1 MPCRPCSSCSS
12 VTGRCAPSSRS
23 PGPSW
28 PWPWASPSPDKV
40 RPFMLDVS
48 FGEFI
53 LVLLVAM
60 AFLGPE
66 RIPVAARKL
75 GEWTRAVKDAIMKVR
90 EDVTSDTQA
99 AEAFTQMQQTMQ
111 EISQAVNVRH
121 VVRELSAPLMSPLD
135 QRPVPEL
142 SDQSDPSDPSDP
154 SDLSD
159 LSDASDPPP
168 MEALIIEEPPWL
180 VQHDD
185 APRLERTFHPAKP
198 SDDQSV

>member
-1 MPCRPCSSCSS
+1 
-12 VTGRCAPSSRS
+12 
-23 PGPSW
+23 
-28 PWPWASPSPDKV
+28 
-40 RPFMLDVS
+40 MLDVS

-60 AFLGPE
+60 AFLGPD
-66 RIPVAARKL
+66 RIPVAARKI

-121 VVRELSAPLMSPLD
+121 VVRELSAPLMSPLE
-135 QRPVPEL
+135 PGAPASTVAAE
-142 SDQSDPSDPSDP
+142 SDPSDKSDKSDKSDSADSADP
-154 SDLSD
+154 SDKSD
-159 LSDASDPPP
+159 PSDPPP
-168 MEALIIEEPPWL
+168 MESLIIEEPPWL

>member
-1 MPCRPCSSCSS
+1 
-12 VTGRCAPSSRS
+12 
-23 PGPSW
+23 
-28 PWPWASPSPDKV
+28 
-40 RPFMLDVS
+40 MLDVS

-60 AFLGPE
+60 AFLGPD
-66 RIPVAARKL
+66 RIPVAARKI

-142 SDQSDPSDPSDP
+142 SDESDPSDPSDKSDKSDKSDSADSADP
-154 SDLSD
+154 SDKSD
-159 LSDASDPPP
+159 PSDPPP
-168 MEALIIEEPPWL
+168 MESLIIEEPPWL

>member
-1 MPCRPCSSCSS
+1 
-12 VTGRCAPSSRS
+12 
-23 PGPSW
+23 
-28 PWPWASPSPDKV
+28 
-40 RPFMLDVS
+40 MLDVS

-60 AFLGPE
+60 AFLGPD
-66 RIPVAARKL
+66 RIPVAARKI

-99 AEAFTQMQQTMQ
+99 AEAFSQMQQTMQ

-121 VVRELSAPLMSPLD
+121 VVRELSAPLMSPLE
-135 QRPVPEL
+135 QRPASV
-142 SDQSDPSDPSDP
+142 SDTTDLPDKSDTTDLSDPSDKSDKSDP
-154 SDLSD
+154 
-159 LSDASDPPP
+159 SDPPP
-168 MEALIIEEPPWL
+168 MESLIIEEPPWL

-185 APRLERTFHPAKP
+185 APRLDRTFHPAKP

>member
-1 MPCRPCSSCSS
+1 
-12 VTGRCAPSSRS
+12 
-23 PGPSW
+23 
-28 PWPWASPSPDKV
+28 
-40 RPFMLDVS
+40 MLDVS

-142 SDQSDPSDPSDP
+142 SDE
-154 SDLSD
+154 SDLSDLSDLSDKSDKSDLSDLSDKSDKSDQSD

-168 MEALIIEEPPWL
+168 MESLIIEEPPWL

>member
-1 MPCRPCSSCSS
+1 
-12 VTGRCAPSSRS
+12 
-23 PGPSW
+23 
-28 PWPWASPSPDKV
+28 
-40 RPFMLDVS
+40 MLDVS

-66 RIPVAARKL
+66 RIPVAARKI

-111 EISQAVNVRH
+111 EISQAVNVRR
-121 VVRELSAPLMSPLD
+121 VVRELSAPLMSPLE
-135 QRPVPEL
+135 QRTAADL
-142 SDQSDPSDPSDP
+142 SDLPEPSDTPDQSEESDLSDKSDKSDPSDKSDK
-154 SDLSD
+154 
-159 LSDASDPPP
+159 SDPPP
-168 MEALIIEEPPWL
+168 MESLIIEEPPWL

-185 APRLERTFHPAKP
+185 APRLDRTFHPAKP
-198 SDDQSV
+198 SEDQSV

>member
-1 MPCRPCSSCSS
+1 
-12 VTGRCAPSSRS
+12 
-23 PGPSW
+23 
-28 PWPWASPSPDKV
+28 
-40 RPFMLDVS
+40 MLDVS